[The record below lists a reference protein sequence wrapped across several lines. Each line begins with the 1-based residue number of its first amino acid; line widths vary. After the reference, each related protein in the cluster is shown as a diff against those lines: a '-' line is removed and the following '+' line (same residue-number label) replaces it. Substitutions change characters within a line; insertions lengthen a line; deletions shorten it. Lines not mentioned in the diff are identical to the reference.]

1 MAFALALL
9 EQLAARLGLG
19 VVDLG
24 HHLMQPHAVGL
35 GERIEHAA
43 VRVDGLQHI
52 QRGAQAV
59 GERQVVGGQGRGG
72 GVQGRSGQKRLKAV
86 GVAAGGRWARRC

>member
-43 VRVDGLQHI
+43 VRVDCLQHI

-59 GERQVVGGQGRGG
+59 GERQVVGGKG
-72 GVQGRSGQKRLKAV
+72 
-86 GVAAGGRWARRC
+86 